1 MSLTARRFLY
11 STFIA
16 AFFIITTLVI
26 SYANGYS
33 ISWTSGRLIKTGTF
47 VFKTEPA
54 DARIY
59 LNGQLQTES
68 LRFGK
73 KRDIVTPTKI
83 KNLLPGDYSV
93 RFELAG
99 YHPWEKKLTINS
111 GESTYAETV
120 KLFSQSKPL
129 AIEAGGAKN
138 LRYNPVK
145 NILSWQSE
153 NKVNIFDIRNNK
165 QKLEIVGRPIN
176 YTLQENAEHV
186 LVDGNVYPDDVA
198 VPIFS
203 VEKLIGV
210 GVKNIQFVQRQDK
223 IAFSFQGK
231 IEAIDLT
238 SQKISTL
245 YTSSSSEVIDFNA
258 HDNRLEILSAS
269 SSRYFWDFYRNGE
282 SVRSLEL
289 PVGRYRFEAINS
301 EWLALYDTDR
311 ELVYLV
317 QANSDDAPIKTV
329 KQCKKIAHIRSGDF
343 LCTNEYE
350 IFTYNSDNLSSTLLD
365 RLSEPV
371 MAAYWH
377 KTNNYVVYLTKSAVY
392 SLELDQRDFRNK
404 TKIMDIMVDDSVYD
418 QDTGHLYISG
428 QYEDQKGIFIS
439 QL

>member
-329 KQCKKIAHIRSGDF
+329 KQCKKIAHIRSADF